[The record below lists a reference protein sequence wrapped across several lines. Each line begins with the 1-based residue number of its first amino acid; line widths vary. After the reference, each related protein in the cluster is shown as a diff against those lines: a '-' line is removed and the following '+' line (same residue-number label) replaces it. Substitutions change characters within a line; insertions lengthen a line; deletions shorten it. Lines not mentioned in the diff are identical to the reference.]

1 MIILGLRELLVS
13 GTVGT
18 PLSLGMKIP
27 PSPRFCICDSF
38 DFLTYLKGLKYMS
51 SEGVDFKYFLVGVI
65 LKNN

>member
-18 PLSLGMKIP
+18 PISLGMKIP
-27 PSPRFCICDSF
+27 LSPRFCICDSF